1 MFRVRGVRI
10 WIGDALEGPAD
21 EAWAGHPLREIT
33 ELCGLALGGEDAS
46 DDGPVRLNRRRQ
58 KRQPVQRIRLATVE
72 GQPVQVD
79 DRPID
84 SVGGAQGFGEKGRG
98 AL

>member
-1 MFRVRGVRI
+1 MAFVIRGVQMFLG
-10 WIGDALEGPAD
+10 WAPED
-21 EAWAGHPLREIT
+21 EADGVCGPLRRIT
-33 ELCGLALGGEDAS
+33 HLCGLTFGGEDATEE
-46 DDGPVRLNRRRQ
+46 GAVRRDRVSQ

-72 GQPVQVD
+72 GQLVQVD

-84 SVGGAQGFGEKGRG
+84 SVGGAQGFDEKGRG